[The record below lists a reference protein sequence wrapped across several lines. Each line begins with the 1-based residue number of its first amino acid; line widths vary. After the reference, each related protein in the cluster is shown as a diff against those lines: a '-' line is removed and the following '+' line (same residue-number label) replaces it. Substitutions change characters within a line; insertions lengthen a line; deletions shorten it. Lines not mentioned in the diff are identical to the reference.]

1 MHTPVILVWCSSF
14 TVLIALLTLLNYSSQ
29 IYYEIT
35 ELADYLAIEI
45 KSFKANTDQA
55 WSDLIDIQV
64 SVDDNPKKRSVVT
77 RDVFADFRN
86 MHKIRARQSSRLSL
100 PSRLPSW
107 CQCEPIRLKC
117 PEGPPGPPG
126 HRGVPGLPGER
137 GPPGRDNFK
146 SYPAAECSL
155 RDIGCVRCP
164 TGPPGFRGSPGKEG
178 PKGPPGAPGLTKR
191 RGPRGL
197 PGPEGDKGFPGQ
209 KGEPG
214 KRGPPGRNGVIP
226 VGIRGPPGPPG
237 KKGLHGAPGKH
248 GFRAQDGLPGAMG
261 PEGRHGFRGEPGK
274 PGPRGLPGRHGVPGS
289 DAGYCTCP
297 PRTVFSQKISKV

>member
-64 SVDDNPKKRSVVT
+64 SVEDNPKKRSVAT

-86 MHKIRARQSSRLSL
+86 MHKIRVS
-100 PSRLPSW
+100 
-107 CQCEPIRLKC
+107 
-117 PEGPPGPPG
+117 
-126 HRGVPGLPGER
+126 
-137 GPPGRDNFK
+137 
-146 SYPAAECSL
+146 
-155 RDIGCVRCP
+155 
-164 TGPPGFRGSPGKEG
+164 
-178 PKGPPGAPGLTKR
+178 
-191 RGPRGL
+191 
-197 PGPEGDKGFPGQ
+197 
-209 KGEPG
+209 
-214 KRGPPGRNGVIP
+214 
-226 VGIRGPPGPPG
+226 
-237 KKGLHGAPGKH
+237 APGKH

-261 PEGRHGFRGEPGK
+261 PEGRRGFRGEPGK